1 MNGRKIDMVKQ
12 ELLLKHN
19 SATKRHTQSW
29 FRMLLLTVWI
39 HLVIVQ
45 PTHAQTFY
53 PANHAF
59 IKYTGRID
67 FSNPQL
73 PRFWQPGVSFQF
85 RFKGNQCTIVLND
98 EMLWGNKH
106 NYIEVVLDGKEQR
119 LQTKGKTD
127 TLLLQADAATKLH
140 TVAVYKNTEANIGYL
155 ELVGIQCQ
163 QLVKPLPL
171 PQRKIECIGNSIT
184 CGTGSDMAAIPC
196 GKGLW
201 EDQHNAYMSYGAIM
215 ARQLNAQ
222 CHLSA
227 VSGIGLMRS
236 CCNMD
241 IIMPQVFDKIS
252 MRDNK
257 IAWNFN
263 RYQPQLVTISLGQN
277 DGVQDSA
284 AFCNN
289 YIAFVKKL
297 RTYYPRA
304 TILLLSSPMADN
316 GLRNFMRSTIPAITK
331 ALRQMGEA
339 KLYYHIF
346 EKQYSSGCDYHPS
359 LQEHQQIAQELVPV
373 IKKIMRW

>member
-1 MNGRKIDMVKQ
+1 MNGYIKNMNEYKLRGRKCCQLFLITALIQLMHI
-12 ELLLKHN
+12 L
-19 SATKRHTQSW
+19 S
-29 FRMLLLTVWI
+29 
-39 HLVIVQ
+39 
-45 PTHAQTFY
+45 THAQTFY

-59 IKYTGRID
+59 IQYTGRID
-67 FSNPQL
+67 FSNAQL
-73 PRFWQPGVSFQF
+73 PRFWQPGTAFQF
-85 RFKGNQCTIVLND
+85 RFKGKGCAIVLND

-106 NYIEVVLDGKEQR
+106 NYIEIVLDGEAQR

-127 TLLLQADAATKLH
+127 TFRLVASKPQQVH

-196 GKGLW
+196 GKGVW

-215 ARQLNAQ
+215 ARQLHAQ
-222 CHLSA
+222 SHLSA
-227 VSGIGLMRS
+227 VSGIGLMHS

-241 IIMPQVFDKIS
+241 IIMPAVFDKIN

-257 IAWNFN
+257 IIWDFK

-284 AFCNN
+284 QFCNN
-289 YIAFVKKL
+289 YIAFIKKL
-297 RTYYPRA
+297 RAYYPRA
-304 TILLLSSPMADN
+304 VFLLLSSPMADN
-316 GLRNFMRSTIPAITK
+316 KLRQFMQATIPAV
-331 ALRQMGEA
+331 ANAVRQKGDA
-339 KLYYHIF
+339 HIYHHIF

-359 LQEHQQIAQELVPV
+359 LQEHQQIAQALIPV
-373 IKKIMRW
+373 VKKIMHW